1 MPENKKVLPTPKN
14 KKKKNTMVGYVK
26 GYQKITKRAFIWKSW
41 KNLSNKV
48 NKIALDY
55 SLKYK
60 KIHES
65 N

>member
-1 MPENKKVLPTPKN
+1 
-14 KKKKNTMVGYVK
+14 MVGYVK